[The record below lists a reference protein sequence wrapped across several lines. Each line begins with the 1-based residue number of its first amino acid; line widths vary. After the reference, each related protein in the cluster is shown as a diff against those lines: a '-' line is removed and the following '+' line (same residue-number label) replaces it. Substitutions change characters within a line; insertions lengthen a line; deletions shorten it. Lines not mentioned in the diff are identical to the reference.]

1 MKKQAK
7 PTDREREL
15 IFIIDNLMWQ
25 SARYA
30 HGRRTMAPSIIRE
43 CVEKMKAMYPDWK
56 VKKDHMIEP
65 RQPGDSGF
73 DSDYLNDIFNPTQ
86 IWWASSMNPVNTGL
100 SQDKRNHDKMAFR

>member
-1 MKKQAK
+1 MKPIETQQLVEARTHYLFLKIMKKQAK

-86 IWWASSMNPVNTGL
+86 
-100 SQDKRNHDKMAFR
+100 K

>member
-56 VKKDHMIEP
+56 VKKDRMIEP

-86 IWWASSMNPVNTGL
+86 
-100 SQDKRNHDKMAFR
+100 K